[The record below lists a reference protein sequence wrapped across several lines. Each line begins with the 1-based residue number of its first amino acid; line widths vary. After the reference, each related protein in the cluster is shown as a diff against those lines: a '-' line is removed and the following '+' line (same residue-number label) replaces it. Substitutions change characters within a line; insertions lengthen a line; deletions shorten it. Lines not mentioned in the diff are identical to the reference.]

1 MLWSIYIDDAQICIW
16 DIDTHKNARTI
27 PAFLVNSINQE
38 ISTAAMDTEIPGY
51 KIIRPIAEG
60 GMASVY
66 LAMQE
71 SLGRNVAI
79 KLLKKFD
86 TPEQAQRFQNE
97 GRIIA
102 SLNHRNI
109 ITIHDIGVYGD
120 RHFISME
127 YLEGGDLEERIQAGM
142 SPEEALDLLDV
153 MASCLGFLHHNG
165 IIHRD
170 MKPANILFHK
180 DGTPILTDFGVA
192 RQLEGDMRL
201 TMEGNAVGSPYYLS
215 PEQAECKSL
224 DGRTDIYGLGIIF
237 FEMLTGVKPYQ
248 GESHIETILAHFT
261 EPLPSLP
268 PTLERYQEL
277 LERMI
282 AKDPDERFDTAED
295 VIEYTRK
302 LKNYNAGDNASAGNL
317 FSLSRLSSVS
327 SLSHVHHILNDL
339 TNTIRARFE
348 NTITLLPRGNRQ
360 VMAAMSAIAVLTII
374 SIVLNKLPSLQ
385 PEQQVNKESP
395 ISTTATR
402 VITAPS
408 QSSAHKIHS
417 EPSST
422 EPPLYGQSLE
432 DNGAKDRNEKSVYQY
447 TAPVDDNSDSL
458 TDQLLHMAQ
467 QALDEYRL
475 TTPADDN
482 AYYYYKSILEQD
494 PDNKEAAAGVMRIA
508 TIYADLAEK
517 EINRFRY
524 KKAKMYVYRGLSIE
538 PENPRLQE
546 LENKNFFSDASE
558 RAFGKVKSLLQ

>member
-1 MLWSIYIDDAQICIW
+1 MDA
-16 DIDTHKNARTI
+16 
-27 PAFLVNSINQE
+27 
-38 ISTAAMDTEIPGY
+38 EIPGY

-66 LAMQE
+66 LALQE

-109 ITIHDIGVYGD
+109 ITIYDIGVHGD

-127 YLEGGDLEERIQAGM
+127 YLEGGDLEERIQGGI

-153 MASCLGFLHHNG
+153 MASCLGFLHRNG

-192 RQLEGDMRL
+192 RHLEGDMRL
-201 TMEGNAVGSPYYLS
+201 TMEGSAVGSPYYLS
-215 PEQAECKSL
+215 PEQAECKPL

-237 FEMLTGVKPYQ
+237 YEMLTGVKPYQ
-248 GESHIETILAHFT
+248 GESHIETILAHLT

-268 PTLERYQEL
+268 PALERYQEL

-295 VIEYTRK
+295 VIEHTRK
-302 LKNYNAGDNASAGNL
+302 LKNSNTGDNDSAGNL
-317 FSLSRLSSVS
+317 FSLSGFSRVS
-327 SLSHVHHILNDL
+327 GLSHAHQILNSL
-339 TNTIRARFE
+339 TSTIRASFG

-360 VMAAMSAIAVLTII
+360 LMAAVSAIAVLTII
-374 SIVLNKLPSLQ
+374 SIVLIKLPSLQ
-385 PEQQVNKESP
+385 PEQQVNNGSP
-395 ISTTATR
+395 IPTAATG
-402 VITAPS
+402 VITDPK
-408 QSSAHKIHS
+408 QSSTHNIHS
-417 EPSST
+417 EPTST
-422 EPPLYGQSLE
+422 EPPLYGLSLE
-432 DNGAKDRNEKSVYQY
+432 GTGAKDRNDKSVYPD
-447 TAPVDDNSDSL
+447 TAQVDDISDSL
-458 TDQLLHMAQ
+458 TDELFHMAQ
-467 QALDEYRL
+467 QAVDEYRL

-508 TIYADLAEK
+508 TVYADLAEK

-524 KKAKMYVYRGLSIE
+524 KKAKMYVYRGLSID

-546 LENKNFFSDASE
+546 LENKNFFSDTSQ
-558 RAFGKVKSLLQ
+558 RAIGKVKSLFQ